1 MERIPQKAKV
11 AIKGEG
17 CHIGILG
24 SIEFS
29 YRAKPKGSATSAA
42 EDLHTFHISWLTHKP
57 ERISRN
63 NPSQRRAFEVSY
75 ASGKLST
82 DNELGITG
90 EIDAHCQQAGRL

>member
-29 YRAKPKGSATSAA
+29 YRAKPKGSAMT
-42 EDLHTFHISWLTHKP
+42 
-57 ERISRN
+57 
-63 NPSQRRAFEVSY
+63 
-75 ASGKLST
+75 KLSRVQRT
-82 DNELGITG
+82 LASVEGEEGKAHVQTG
-90 EIDAHCQQAGRL
+90 LDTPVTSSDDKACQIGR